1 MGDLDWL
8 SFFLD
13 ICPGIGETKAILE
26 LISGKDLIT
35 KEDLNAF
42 DRATCAISLVPAGGW
57 LAKISKFPKAA
68 KNAKKFEKL
77 MKWVKRANEA
87 NDYVDKFNAI
97 MVALDDSGYDTSTK
111 KLDPILII
119 AKALFPVKEGKYIIH
134 STINYNYV
142 WDVDINSSNLQIWE
156 RHGGLNQQFYF
167 KPSITGIYTI
177 YCVQNGKAL
186 DCEYSSKDNGANAW
200 VYEPNDTSAQHWHI
214 KDLSGNP
221 YPCPQEISCYTQIDY
236 SETKRCIDLKSS
248 NTQNDTNLW
257 LYKSNETNAQKWLLE
272 PVN

>member
-1 MGDLDWL
+1 
-8 SFFLD
+8 
-13 ICPGIGETKAILE
+13 
-26 LISGKDLIT
+26 
-35 KEDLNAF
+35 
-42 DRATCAISLVPAGGW
+42 
-57 LAKISKFPKAA
+57 
-68 KNAKKFEKL
+68 

-97 MVALDDSGYDTSTK
+97 MLGLEDSGYDTSTK

-119 AKALFPVKEGKYIIH
+119 AKAIFPVKEGKYIIH
-134 STINYNYV
+134 STINYKYV

-167 KPSITGIYTI
+167 KPSIKGIYTI

-186 DCEYSSKDNGANAW
+186 DCAFSSKDNGANAW

-221 YPCPQEISCYTQIDY
+221 YPCPQEISCYTQ
-236 SETKRCIDLKSS
+236 
-248 NTQNDTNLW
+248 
-257 LYKSNETNAQKWLLE
+257 
-272 PVN
+272 